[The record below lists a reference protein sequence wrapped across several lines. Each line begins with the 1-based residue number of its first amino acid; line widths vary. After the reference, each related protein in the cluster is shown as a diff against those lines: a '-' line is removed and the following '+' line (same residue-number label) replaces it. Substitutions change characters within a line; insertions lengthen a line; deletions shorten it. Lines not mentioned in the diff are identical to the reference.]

1 MIFIWHHALWLLL
14 ALPVLAGAYACLR
27 ARHKSETALRYAAF
41 RNSTDE
47 TRASARVITHL
58 PALLLLAALIALL
71 LSIARPV
78 LVTTAPATEGTIVLL
93 IDVSISMA
101 ASDVEPTRLAAARAA
116 ARAFVQSQPR
126 DVHIGVVAF
135 GGEADVVQLP
145 TTNRAEVMTALD
157 RLELQRYTAI
167 GNGIM
172 AALLTLVPTADVP
185 RGYDIFGTGRAP
197 PGIHTIPLHD
207 PRTPAA
213 PRHKP
218 VPPGSYLSAAIILV
232 SDGLGTMGV
241 PATQAAKMAAD
252 HGIRIYSVGV
262 GTLYGGIASI
272 EGWEPIHA
280 DFDEQNLIKVADIT
294 RGEYFLARDAGKV
307 TTIYEKLGRRVIL
320 QKSENEITVLF
331 IAIAALLS
339 LTAAGFSLLRI
350 GH

>member
-14 ALPVLAGAYACLR
+14 ALPVLGAAYLLLRRRHKREAALRFAAFSLR
-27 ARHKSETALRYAAF
+27 A
-41 RNSTDE
+41 DE
-47 TRASARVITHL
+47 TRASVRMLSHV
-58 PALLLLAALIALL
+58 PALLLLAALLALL

-126 DVHIGVVAF
+126 DVYIGVVAF

-145 TTNRAEVMTALD
+145 TADRAAVMAALD

-197 PGIHTIPLHD
+197 PGMHAIPLHD
-207 PRTPAA
+207 TRVPAT

-272 EGWEPIHA
+272 EGWDPIHA
-280 DFDEQNLIKVADIT
+280 DFDEENLIRVADIT
-294 RGEYFLARDAGKV
+294 RGEYFLARDAHKV
-307 TTIYEKLGRRVIL
+307 ATIYEKLGRRVIL
-320 QKSENEITVLF
+320 QKTENEITVLF

-339 LTAAGFSLLRI
+339 LAAAGFSLVRV

>member
-1 MIFIWHHALWLLL
+1 MIFIWHHALWLLP
-14 ALPVLAGAYACLR
+14 ALPLLAGAYALLR
-27 ARHKSETALRYAAF
+27 RRHKSEATLHYAALRAEI
-41 RNSTDE
+41 DE
-47 TRASARVITHL
+47 ARRSARFLTHV
-58 PALLLLAALIALL
+58 PALLLLAALAALL
-71 LSIARPV
+71 LSVARPV
-78 LVTTAPATEGTIVLL
+78 LLMTAPASEGTIVLL

-101 ASDVEPTRLAAARAA
+101 ASDVEPTRLAAARSA

-126 DVHIGVVAF
+126 DVYIGVVAF

-145 TTNRAEVMTALD
+145 TTDRAKVVAAID

-197 PGIHTIPLHD
+197 PGIHTVPLHD
-207 PRTPAA
+207 TRKPAA

-241 PATQAAKMAAD
+241 PAVQAAKMAAD

-262 GTLYGGIASI
+262 GTLYGGIANI
-272 EGWEPIHA
+272 EDGSRYTPIST
-280 DFDEQNLIKVADIT
+280 NRT
-294 RGEYFLARDAGKV
+294 
-307 TTIYEKLGRRVIL
+307 
-320 QKSENEITVLF
+320 
-331 IAIAALLS
+331 
-339 LTAAGFSLLRI
+339 
-350 GH
+350 